1 MPLKQ
6 LVDRLHYDFFCQA
19 ATTNGFLNG
28 KTQGKAAN
36 AADRFRKDE
45 HCDRLDGSCDNFG
58 IREPEIS
65 VGLVHQ
71 NPQIRINFAALHSYR
86 TRVQHL
92 CRYTSASI
100 RLVVS
105 GTAVTPA
112 TKIGLRTAKRQAERR
127 LVAIC
132 YECR

>member
-71 NPQIRINFAALHSYR
+71 NPQIRINFAALHSHR
-86 TRVQHL
+86 TRVQ
-92 CRYTSASI
+92 
-100 RLVVS
+100 RLLQILQRIHQ
-105 GTAVTPA
+105 
-112 TKIGLRTAKRQAERR
+112 IGLLRHSRTA
-127 LVAIC
+127 LVGW
-132 YECR
+132 